1 MKNEHTAIGVGYMCP
16 SSKKEG
22 LSIPRVTLESSSLSS
37 SFCCL
42 SCCFNQQNPS
52 DIEQS
57 PVLVNRPVSYLE
69 QFDKETLEPEFDRRI
84 SVFSLNSQ
92 HQNKVKIELSKL

>member
-1 MKNEHTAIGVGYMCP
+1 MKNKRVAVGFGYMCP
-16 SSKKEG
+16 SSEKEN
-22 LSIPRVTLESSSLSS
+22 LSIPRVALESSSLSCS
-37 SFCCL
+37 ICCL

-69 QFDKETLEPEFDRRI
+69 QFDKESLEPEFDRRL
-84 SVFSLNSQ
+84 SVFSLNN
-92 HQNKVKIELSKL
+92 QNKVKF